1 MASKI
6 INDQWYNECEQD
18 ETLESERILNLAAK
32 ILDKSINDMKYN
44 TENYPTAENSFL
56 NILINDS
63 LKATAISHSI
73 VQACIPRSCIS
84 PLLLGIGVS
93 LDYYLAS
100 KWPITTLSKL
110 GVSLSS
116 DEVIKFKRST
126 SLQSLDSNILKDPD
140 FITQWSADNVDHNI
154 STLDGTGSFHGMG
167 IMSISVEEI
176 VETEETLFY

>member
-1 MASKI
+1 
-6 INDQWYNECEQD
+6 
-18 ETLESERILNLAAK
+18 
-32 ILDKSINDMKYN
+32 MKYN
-44 TENYPTAENSFL
+44 TENYPTAESLTSLDELKNWVPPLLNSFL

-84 PLLLGIGVS
+84 PLLLVIDVS

-176 VETEETLFY
+176 VETEETLF